1 MIEQNAITTAV
12 PARSA
17 PLQNKDQG
25 SKKSRDDAAADEQDS
40 FENLVNKA
48 TGSEPH
54 GDRHAD
60 AASSK
65 EVDAASD
72 GASVG
77 ETQVEAN
84 AQPKSRI
91 SNRIAILAALQTS
104 GQVLRNAGEAA
115 GNPVA
120 DGKIGSKDATTKTGA
135 KHTKADGES
144 KSAKDA
150 AISGESPAD
159 LLKRLLAGDKDD
171 KTVGEQSTE
180 KTKTVDVTK
189 SDGEPVEAAVK
200 GQGTNEAVMSEL
212 ASALGMNEKKAEA
225 GTADAS
231 DGKADKSSKAGV
243 SAVAAKTAVDDTAV
257 AMPSDKTDAK
267 DPVDL
272 AFNGDLPANS
282 RIETADADQRLTLV
296 KTEGNANTS
305 DSIAVLEARRYLGF
319 TTDVNANAL
328 AQAAKSDVSWNQ
340 ALSALTSDNPFD
352 RQTVQEVNTLKL
364 QMNPGD
370 LGNMVASLSLK
381 GDELTVQVQVET
393 VEAYR
398 QLSGDKDSILQAL
411 KDQGFSIDS
420 VTVQLSQS
428 AQNDADQSQ
437 DGRSQLG
444 QDRQGQGEQSRERD
458 ASYAR
463 QSTSQDD
470 EATRNTPSSPV
481 GSDRSGRVDSSD
493 IYL

>member
-1 MIEQNAITTAV
+1 MIEQNAITAAV

-25 SKKSRDDAAADEQDS
+25 SKRSRDDAAADDQDS
-40 FENLVNKA
+40 FESLVNKA
-48 TGSEPH
+48 TG
-54 GDRHAD
+54 AD
-60 AASSK
+60 SHSDQQTDADSASQPS
-65 EVDAASD
+65 VAS
-72 GASVG
+72 A
-77 ETQVEAN
+77 EAN
-84 AQPKSRI
+84 PQPKSRI
-91 SNRIAILAALQTS
+91 SNRIAILAALQAN
-104 GQVLRNAGEAA
+104 GQVLRATGDPA
-115 GNPVA
+115 GNPA
-120 DGKIGSKDATTKTGA
+120 AEGKVGAKDATTKTGS

-144 KSAKDA
+144 KSVMDDA
-150 AISGESPAD
+150 VTGDSPAD
-159 LLKRLLAGDKDD
+159 LLKRLLASGKDGGE
-171 KTVGEQSTE
+171 TAVEQST
-180 KTKTVDVTK
+180 DVAK
-189 SDGEPVEAAVK
+189 ADGETAGPAIK
-200 GQGTNEAVMSEL
+200 GQGTNDTVMNEL
-212 ASALGMNEKKAEA
+212 ASALGMNETKAET
-225 GTADAS
+225 GSADAA
-231 DGKADKSSKAGV
+231 DGKSDKSSKAGV
-243 SAVAAKTAVDDTAV
+243 SAVGAKTAHEDSAV
-257 AMPSDKTDAK
+257 VMPGEKADAK

-272 AFNGDLPANS
+272 AFNGDLPAHS
-282 RIETADADQRLTLV
+282 LLETADADQRLTLV

-328 AQAAKSDVSWNQ
+328 AQAAKSDVSWSQ
-340 ALSALTSDNPFD
+340 ALNAITSDNPFD
-352 RQTVQEVNTLKL
+352 RQTVLEVNTLKL

-437 DGRSQLG
+437 DGRSQLN
-444 QDRQGQGEQSRERD
+444 QDTRQGQGEQSRERD

-470 EATRNTPSSPV
+470 EATRRTTSNDV
-481 GSDRSGRVDSSD
+481 GADRSGRVDSGD